1 MPFVTEDHVSKPA
14 NGLDFIQPDG
24 KGTSGLSQAKSQAL
38 ETRDDLLA
46 SPKAPCRVHDY
57 VNHHISTRPDSPAI
71 QFESAA
77 PITYSQLD
85 KMASHISKALSI
97 KPNSIVP
104 ICMDVS
110 VEFIATILAVLRSG
124 AAYCVLDPGGSVERN
139 NGIVEDTNASM
150 VLVHR
155 IYGKLFGNRGLS
167 IEDALSKEVIEHPET
182 RNEVE
187 TTTDDAA
194 YLVYTS
200 GKRAEEYFQPFIY
213 TICRLYWNT
222 KGCSD
227 QPRRRKPRH

>member
-1 MPFVTEDHVSKPA
+1 MSKPT
-14 NGLDFIQPDG
+14 NGLDLVQPDG
-24 KGTSGLSQAKSQAL
+24 NGTSGFSQAKSKAV

-46 SPKAPCRVHDY
+46 CPKAPCRVYDY
-57 VNHHISTRPDSPAI
+57 VNHHILTRPDAPAI

-77 PITYSQLD
+77 PVTYSQLD
-85 KMASHISKALSI
+85 KLASHISQALPI

-110 VEFIATILAVLRSG
+110 VDFIATILAVLRSG

-150 VLVHR
+150 VLVDR
-155 IYGKLFGNRGLS
+155 VYGKLFGNRGLS
-167 IEDALSKEVIEHPET
+167 IEDALSKEVMQYPET

-200 GKRAEEYFQPFIY
+200 GNVLHVEERFPVIY
-213 TICRLYWNT
+213 L
-222 KGCSD
+222 
-227 QPRRRKPRH
+227 